1 MFDHINQ
8 KRYLPFLTTK
18 ALKVRN
24 MLARVRLKKKKNTS
38 FQPIE
43 NFPSIMQTK
52 EIGQYLSCGGG
63 GRESEESPLYTLLA
77 TTDSHSVS
85 KAIDN
90 EWCLTLYLS
99 HESGR
104 SHCPIVRRRYQFLV
118 KLWQFLH
125 KKVEVSLHVGL
136 CCVCDEKSAH
146 RTRRELSEPY

>member
-24 MLARVRLKKKKNTS
+24 MLARVRLKKNTS

-63 GRESEESPLYTLLA
+63 GGGGENR
-77 TTDSHSVS
+77 
-85 KAIDN
+85 
-90 EWCLTLYLS
+90 
-99 HESGR
+99 R
-104 SHCPIVRRRYQFLV
+104 SLPFI
-118 KLWQFLH
+118 
-125 KKVEVSLHVGL
+125 L
-136 CCVCDEKSAH
+136 CWPQLIPTPFPK
-146 RTRRELSEPY
+146 R

>member
-24 MLARVRLKKKKNTS
+24 MLARVRLKKKNTS

-63 GRESEESPLYTLLA
+63 GGGENR
-77 TTDSHSVS
+77 
-85 KAIDN
+85 
-90 EWCLTLYLS
+90 
-99 HESGR
+99 R
-104 SHCPIVRRRYQFLV
+104 SLPFI
-118 KLWQFLH
+118 
-125 KKVEVSLHVGL
+125 L
-136 CCVCDEKSAH
+136 CWPQLIPTPFPK
-146 RTRRELSEPY
+146 R

>member
-1 MFDHINQ
+1 
-8 KRYLPFLTTK
+8 
-18 ALKVRN
+18 
-24 MLARVRLKKKKNTS
+24 MLARVRLKKKNTS

-52 EIGQYLSCGGG
+52 GIGQYLSWGGG

-104 SHCPIVRRRYQFLV
+104 SHCPIVRRRHQFLV
-118 KLWQFLH
+118 KLRQFLH
-125 KKVEVSLHVGL
+125 KKVEVSLHLGL
-136 CCVCDEKSAH
+136 CCVCDEISAH
-146 RTRRELSEPY
+146 RARRELSEPY